1 VRSRL
6 LVGGRLFARLTL
18 CRGVALAL
26 HGKREL
32 CGNLVAV
39 VMGSAGVERLFFGEF
54 FRCEP
59 FALVKAEGLRILTE
73 TWDLCGFKRVF
84 ACSGGYLREE
94 AAACGDAF
102 VYSLSGSARGV
113 RVEGSIA
120 PSYWSREQLAEAA
133 RLSGFRAEIPD
144 PCTVVAH
151 SEGFYL
157 AVKLSAPARL
167 EVGEAEV
174 RFEVSGPL
182 TIAAAGA
189 RSSSA
194 ALNLAEEALG
204 DPLALSGRRAEWLS
218 GALARAP
225 PPPARER
232 KVRELWRYCWYV
244 LLSNQCSVDHP
255 VLRKPFT
262 MPSKYV
268 FRHQWLWDSAFHA
281 IALSA
286 YDVELAKEELLN
298 LFHAQK
304 PDGRIPHEIFLSKA
318 MCRAFWSLDDYS
330 PRTTQPP
337 VLAVAVERILER
349 RFDEEFAKLAYESLA
364 KYDRWFS
371 ERRDAD
377 RDGLAAYIDY
387 LESGWDDSV
396 RWDGARE
403 KFVLDPSRYRT
414 AYPEARMAPVEAVDL
429 NCLLYLQRLLLSKLA
444 PRFGGSAEAW
454 RRLAEATAAKVR
466 ELMWDERS
474 GFFYDVYEEDHSK
487 VPVKT
492 PAAFLTMFAG
502 IAERDQAE
510 RLVEHLYSD
519 FWTTF
524 PLPTVSRDDPKY
536 DPKGYWRGR
545 SWINL
550 VWFTYCGLVKYG
562 FASAARE
569 LAAKVVELMAEGPTC
584 SENYDSSTG
593 KPLGASDFGW
603 STLILDVI
611 ADAANRGWI

>member
-1 VRSRL
+1 M
-6 LVGGRLFARLTL
+6 
-18 CRGVALAL
+18 ALAL

-32 CGNLVAV
+32 CGNLVAA
-39 VMGSAGVERLFFGEF
+39 VMASAGVERLFFGEF

-59 FALVKAEGLRILTE
+59 FALVKVEGLQTLTE
-73 TWDLCGFKRVF
+73 TWDLSGFRRVF
-84 ACSGGYLREE
+84 ACKGGYLREE
-94 AAACGDAF
+94 AAAYGDAF
-102 VYSLSGSARGV
+102 IYSLSGSARGV

-120 PSYWSREQLAEAA
+120 PSYWSREQLTEAA
-133 RLSGFRAEIPD
+133 RLSGFRAEVPD
-144 PCTVVAH
+144 PCTVIAH

-157 AVKLSAPARL
+157 AVKLSAPACFD
-167 EVGEAEV
+167 VGEAEV
-174 RFEVSGPL
+174 RFEVSGSIA
-182 TIAAAGA
+182 IAAAGA

-204 DPLALSGRRAEWLS
+204 DLLAFLGRRAEWLS

-244 LLSNQCSVDHP
+244 LLSNRCIVDHP

-281 IALSA
+281 IVLST

-318 MCRAFWSLDDYS
+318 MCRAFWSVDDYS
-330 PRTTQPP
+330 PWTTQPP
-337 VLAVAVERILER
+337 VLAVAVERILEK
-349 RFDEEFAKLAYESLA
+349 RFDEKFAKLAYESLA

-396 RWDGARE
+396 RWDNARDRLE
-403 KFVLDPSRYRT
+403 LDPGKYRA

-429 NCLLYLQRLLLSKLA
+429 NSLLYLQRLILSKLA
-444 PRFGGSAEAW
+444 TRLGRGEESEEW
-454 RRLAEATAAKVR
+454 RRFAEATAVKVR

-474 GFFYDVYEEDHSK
+474 GFYYDVYEEDHSK
-487 VPVKT
+487 VMVKT

-502 IAERDQAE
+502 IAEQDQAE

-536 DPKGYWRGR
+536 NPRGYWRGR
-545 SWINL
+545 SWVNL
-550 VWFTYCGLVKYG
+550 IWFTYWGLVRYG
-562 FASAARE
+562 FNSEARE
-569 LAAKVVELMAEGPTC
+569 LAARVVELMAEGPTC

-593 KPLGASDFGW
+593 EPIGVPDYSW
-603 STLILDVI
+603 STLIIDIV
-611 ADAANRGWI
+611 ADAARKYWV

>member
-1 VRSRL
+1 
-6 LVGGRLFARLTL
+6 
-18 CRGVALAL
+18 VALAL
-26 HGKREL
+26 SGKREL
-32 CGNLVAV
+32 CGNLIAA
-39 VMGSAGVERLFFGEF
+39 VMGDVGVERLFFGEF

-59 FALVKAEGLRILTE
+59 FALVKAEGLRPLAE
-73 TWDLCGFKRVF
+73 TWDLGGFRRLL
-84 ACSGGYLREE
+84 ARGDGYLREE
-94 AAACGDAF
+94 ATACGDAF
-102 VYSLSGSARGV
+102 AYSLAGPARGV

-120 PSYWSREQLAEAA
+120 PSYWSREQIGEAA
-133 RLSGFRAEIPD
+133 KLSGFRAETPD
-144 PCTVVAH
+144 PRTVVAH

-157 AVKLSAPARL
+157 AVKLSAPARF

-174 RFEVSGPL
+174 RFEAPAPL
-182 TIAAAGA
+182 AIAAAGA

-194 ALNLAEEALG
+194 ALSLAEEALR
-204 DPLALSGRRAEWLS
+204 DPLALAGRRAEQLS
-218 GALARAP
+218 AALARAP
-225 PPPARER
+225 PPPARDR
-232 KVRELWRYCWYV
+232 RVRELWRYCWYV
-244 LLSNQCSVDHP
+244 LISNRCSVDHP
-255 VLRKPFT
+255 ALRKPFT

-281 IALSA
+281 IVLSA
-286 YDVELAKEELLN
+286 YDAEVAEEELLN

-318 MCRAFWSLDDYS
+318 MCKAFWGVDDYS
-330 PRTTQPP
+330 PWTTQPP

-349 RFDEEFAKLAYESLA
+349 RFDEGFAKLAYEALA
-364 KYDRWFS
+364 RYDRWFS

-403 KFVLDPSRYRT
+403 RFALDPGRYRA

-429 NCLLYLQRLLLSKLA
+429 NCLLYLQRALLSKLA
-444 PRFGGSAEAW
+444 PRFGGDAEAW
-454 RRLAEATAAKVR
+454 RGLAERTAALVKG
-466 ELMWDERS
+466 LMWDERT

-510 RLVEHLYSD
+510 RLVEHLYSG

-524 PLPTVSRDDPKY
+524 PLPTVSRDDPRY

-550 VWFTYCGLVKYG
+550 AWFTYWGLVKYG
-562 FASAARE
+562 FNSAARD
-569 LAAKVVELMAEGPTC
+569 LAARVVELMAEGPTC
-584 SENYDSSTG
+584 NENYNSATG
-593 KPLGASDFGW
+593 EPLGAPDFGW
-603 STLILDVI
+603 STLVLDVI
-611 ADAANRGWI
+611 ADAARRGWI